1 MIKQYPHFLFVKAV
15 TESTQDGSGN
25 WSSATE
31 SWVLH
36 SFCREQSNGKGN
48 VVNGQD
54 GKAIVFASLIHL
66 PSTAVRLKEGT
77 EVLVSESS
85 NPEGIIRI
93 EKQVLKFDLGQLH
106 NRLWL

>member
-1 MIKQYPHFLFVKAV
+1 MIKQYPHFLFVKQV

-25 WSSATE
+25 WSTANE

-66 PSTAVRLKEGT
+66 PNTAVRLKEET

-85 NPEGIIRI
+85 DISGVTRI
-93 EKQVLKFDLGQLH
+93 KGQVLKFDVGQLH